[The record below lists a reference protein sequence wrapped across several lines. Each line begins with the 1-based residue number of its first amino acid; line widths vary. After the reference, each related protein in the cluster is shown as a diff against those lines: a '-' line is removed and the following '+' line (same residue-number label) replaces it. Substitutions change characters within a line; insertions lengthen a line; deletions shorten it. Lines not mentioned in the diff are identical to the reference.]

1 MKPFQ
6 APNVVKN
13 TEGEI
18 FVQLLTVTIE
28 YTIHPCH
35 CLSSWGKKKGIT
47 DSILVHVE
55 YIFWGVTDIRNSD
68 I

>member
-18 FVQLLTVTIE
+18 FVQLLTVKIE
-28 YTIHPCH
+28 HTIHQCH
-35 CLSSWGKKKGIT
+35 CLSSRGKMKGIT
-47 DSILVHVE
+47 DSILVHLE
-55 YIFWGVTDIRNSD
+55 YIF
-68 I
+68 

>member
-1 MKPFQ
+1 MPTNETISSTKSG
-6 APNVVKN
+6 KN

-28 YTIHPCH
+28 HTIHQCH
-35 CLSSWGKKKGIT
+35 CLSSQDKKKGIT

-55 YIFWGVTDIRNSD
+55 YIF
-68 I
+68 

>member
-28 YTIHPCH
+28 HTIHQCH
-35 CLSSWGKKKGIT
+35 CLTSQDKKKGIT

>member
-1 MKPFQ
+1 MKLFQ

-13 TEGEI
+13 TEEI

-28 YTIHPCH
+28 HTIHQCH
-35 CLSSWGKKKGIT
+35 CLSSQDKKKGIT

-55 YIFWGVTDIRNSD
+55 YIF
-68 I
+68 